1 MCEHFGQIEN
11 NTPLEKNKKA
21 ISKDVIISEH
31 IHIQEKIKLIHD
43 KENQQEIVDFLETN
57 TELTKKYNLN
67 DVAIIKAV
75 SNYISELKELDPNYD
90 IWNDESFDLDS
101 IINAYQQQTKITNQI
116 DSIKKEKEVALNLDG
131 YVLKEKETGKSN
143 LQIIQSILDQQ
154 TQGALSIPKHKIDQ
168 YQKILALS
176 NQTANTPDQ
185 NYIQEIIN
193 SSETSLLDGGS
204 FENIIFR
211 VYEDERISDQTKT
224 IIEQQFKIKPIQT
237 GGDLKRAL
245 EDRNKLILQHE
256 NQLNQLNDQ
265 LLLLDKKEESL
276 QQQLD
281 TLRTELES
289 SSNLEKREKLYQKIH
304 QIEVQVKLL
313 QDEKEDKSVKSNT
326 LKQQKPNDTVVLR
339 EYDAK
344 LKDGLIK
351 IKNPING
358 HSVRIPIL
366 ADNEK
371 IGMIANSLFLRQ
383 IIEPMGGER
392 LIFTGEQ
399 FENNDL
405 PTFTML
411 PFSNGILAALHIG
424 NSGDILT
431 KPELK
436 ILESQFKRL
445 QNPNN
450 LTYLKSPEEGMK
462 EDFKALGLLDG
473 SVLIEHKFLNLLES
487 LHGQPDLEL
496 F

>member
-1 MCEHFGQIEN
+1 
-11 NTPLEKNKKA
+11 
-21 ISKDVIISEH
+21 
-31 IHIQEKIKLIHD
+31 
-43 KENQQEIVDFLETN
+43 
-57 TELTKKYNLN
+57 
-67 DVAIIKAV
+67 
-75 SNYISELKELDPNYD
+75 
-90 IWNDESFDLDS
+90 
-101 IINAYQQQTKITNQI
+101 
-116 DSIKKEKEVALNLDG
+116 
-131 YVLKEKETGKSN
+131 
-143 LQIIQSILDQQ
+143 
-154 TQGALSIPKHKIDQ
+154 
-168 YQKILALS
+168 
-176 NQTANTPDQ
+176 
-185 NYIQEIIN
+185 
-193 SSETSLLDGGS
+193 
-204 FENIIFR
+204 
-211 VYEDERISDQTKT
+211 
-224 IIEQQFKIKPIQT
+224 
-237 GGDLKRAL
+237 L

-256 NQLNQLNDQ
+256 NQFNQLNDE
-265 LLLLDKKEESL
+265 LLLLDKKEQSL
-276 QQQLD
+276 QEQLD
-281 TLRTELES
+281 ILKTELEAS
-289 SSNLEKREKLYQKIH
+289 SDLEKREKLYQEIH
-304 QIEVQVKLL
+304 QIETQVKLL
-313 QDEKEDKSVKSNT
+313 QDEKEEKSVVSNI

-339 EYDAK
+339 EYGAK

-358 HSVRIPIL
+358 HSVRIPIQ

-383 IIEPMGGER
+383 IIEPMGGEH

-450 LTYLKSPEEGMK
+450 LTYLKSSEEGMK

-473 SVLIEHKFLNLLES
+473 SVLIKHKFLNLLES
-487 LHGQPDLEL
+487 LNSQPDLEL